1 MAGKREAATSTNYR
15 QGLTSALENKPLMD
29 MLEEDT
35 MARDA
40 KAAGF
45 EGLNDQMIKDLKLLK
60 AKLLLGGMSNTE
72 IYDYCGYPGGA
83 EEGNKRHI
91 ISRRW
96 SLLRPVVAQWLDA
109 NGLTKGDILREWIAD
124 IDAKETKFFQHEG
137 RVVETREVIN
147 YTARQNA
154 LVNIG
159 KIQGVYAPEKRELTG
174 KDGEPLGVIVLPR
187 RNQNNEEKD

>member
-1 MAGKREAATSTNYR
+1 MARLPAENPNYR
-15 QGLTSALENKPLMD
+15 HGLTAALENDDLMD
-29 MLEEDT
+29 LLEEDT
-35 MARDA
+35 RSLHVR
-40 KAAGF
+40 KAGYA
-45 EGLNDQMIKDLKLLK
+45 GLNDQMIRDLKLLK

-124 IDAKETKFFQHEG
+124 IDAKEIKFFQHEG
-137 RVVETREVIN
+137 RVTETREVIN